1 MFRVVGTSKVKK
13 GLSNIFSATK
23 LDPSSCIDENTTGTS
38 YYDSFLNSKDLRYM
52 ESAKNR
58 TGHIE
63 YMTPIK
69 YYQECATKVFNSS
82 VDSLQNQRKR
92 DNSSIDYLSNA
103 IESGR
108 KFHLPY
114 INYADKAQEGL
125 HRMMVL
131 GDYFGWDDQEFPVLV
146 VDFVDQ
152 RSEIVNEAN
161 RELHKVVDESLEY
174 AYDEKSLPEDLI
186 EQIRWEL
193 DKNSLD
199 ESEYLPKLLE
209 ETSDQYIF
217 TFEGFEKDIKYE
229 VDKSDIRYRD
239 PEDSLDIEDYSEVDI
254 DNLSWDDLDID
265 DILDSL
271 KTH

>member
-1 MFRVVGTSKVKK
+1 
-13 GLSNIFSATK
+13 
-23 LDPSSCIDENTTGTS
+23 
-38 YYDSFLNSKDLRYM
+38 
-52 ESAKNR
+52 
-58 TGHIE
+58 
-63 YMTPIK
+63 
-69 YYQECATKVFNSS
+69 
-82 VDSLQNQRKR
+82 
-92 DNSSIDYLSNA
+92 
-103 IESGR
+103 
-108 KFHLPY
+108 
-114 INYADKAQEGL
+114 
-125 HRMMVL
+125 MVL

-193 DKNSLD
+193 DKNSSD
-199 ESEYLPKLLE
+199 ESEYIPKLLE

-239 PEDSLDIEDYSEVDI
+239 SEDSLDIEDYSEVDI

-271 KTH
+271 KKH